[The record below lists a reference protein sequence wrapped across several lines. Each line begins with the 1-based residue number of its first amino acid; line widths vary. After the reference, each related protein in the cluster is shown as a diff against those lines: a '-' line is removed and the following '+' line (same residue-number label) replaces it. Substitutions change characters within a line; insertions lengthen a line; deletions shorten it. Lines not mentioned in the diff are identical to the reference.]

1 MPNLENQ
8 TTIHPKIM
16 RAQERV
22 KQAAETLLRE
32 TNQDNAR
39 TMANLQSA
47 QGKLRLDNAEKAL
60 NAATKNL
67 KVVEKQVA
75 KGGQQRAAEI
85 VAEHPAEQSSEI
97 LPQKTIE
104 EANAQNEPGGP
115 YSMEDLLENA
125 CTFDSSSRPQKIHR
139 FRDLFAF
146 EESDENEA
154 EIAFEQSDKN
164 EAEIAFEQSAEI
176 ENYQLVGGE
185 EKAESYELVD
195 PVTAVPTPAGFAYGR
210 GVLFFS
216 SVILISVIVKN
227 FFFKPKKTVV
237 DRK

>member
-154 EIAFEQSDKN
+154 EIAFEQS
-164 EAEIAFEQSAEI
+164 AEI